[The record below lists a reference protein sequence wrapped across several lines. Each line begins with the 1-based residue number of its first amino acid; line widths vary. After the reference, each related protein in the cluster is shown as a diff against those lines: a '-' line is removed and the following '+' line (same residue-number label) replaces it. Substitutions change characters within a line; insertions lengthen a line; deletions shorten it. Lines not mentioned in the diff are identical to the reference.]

1 MRHGGL
7 EARPTVVAAGGGGQ
21 PCGVFSR
28 GCSGGDGGA
37 GVAAE
42 HGCGGIGRVKPII
55 RRAGRDGGQDCPPYA
70 YKHYRK

>member
-1 MRHGGL
+1 MRHGGV

-37 GVAAE
+37 GVAPE
-42 HGCGGIGRVKPII
+42 HGCGDVGWGEATI
-55 RRAGRDGGQDCPPYA
+55 RAGGVGWWVVPTLRC
-70 YKHYRK
+70 